1 MVPTPHL
8 LMCIVLCLGS
18 LVLAHMRLI
27 SQEVASSRAAANFT
41 YNVLSAVQAGRILH
55 FHTSLA
61 AEIVVLTGRSWLKD
75 SSYEIFTQGDH
86 IVNIV
91 GYEKWLLPLLVG
103 DNFAPFV
110 EAEERDELKNRIG
123 NHNLAERRSAA
134 FDEFMKLVRDYYFMV
149 PGTVYAVAGPS
160 FLSNDGKTNSPDLMY
175 CPAELRQNITSAM
188 TLKRLGRDLQI
199 IRSKVHRDHIPVI
212 YFAHYLLDNE
222 VRNGFCVP
230 DGKRYACFPGRHER
244 LNVEKLKTFFT
255 EVEATD
261 APT

>member
-1 MVPTPHL
+1 M
-8 LMCIVLCLGS
+8 
-18 LVLAHMRLI
+18 
-27 SQEVASSRAAANFT
+27 
-41 YNVLSAVQAGRILH
+41 LSAVQAGRILH

-75 SSYEIFTQGDH
+75 SSYEIFTQGDDDQRIWGFGSGSQQSLKASH
-86 IVNIV
+86 IVNIF

-123 NHNLAERRSAA
+123 NHNLAERRNAA

-199 IRSKVHRDHIPVI
+199 IRSKVHRDHIPLN
-212 YFAHYLLDNE
+212 YFAHYLLQLGTVRADKE
-222 VRNGFCVP
+222 VRNGFCIP
-230 DGKRYACFPGRHER
+230 NGKRYACFPGRHER
-244 LNVEKLKTFFT
+244 LNVEKLKIFFT